1 MTNLEVAMFL
11 FVQVQV
17 FLLLVVL
24 LKVIWAMRK
33 MREQLKAH
41 EKSINNMVVMLSVPE
56 TEERVINE

>member
-1 MTNLEVAMFL
+1 MFL